1 MSAESAGQII
11 GEAPLAVLV
20 GGTEEKVRLL
30 AEHLDTR
37 GVLDDASAAL
47 LAEVRVRLLVAT
59 SRLEGD

>member
-1 MSAESAGQII
+1 MSAESAGQVI
-11 GEAPLAVLV
+11 GEAPLVVLV

-30 AEHLDTR
+30 AEQLDSR

-59 SRLEGD
+59 ARLEGD